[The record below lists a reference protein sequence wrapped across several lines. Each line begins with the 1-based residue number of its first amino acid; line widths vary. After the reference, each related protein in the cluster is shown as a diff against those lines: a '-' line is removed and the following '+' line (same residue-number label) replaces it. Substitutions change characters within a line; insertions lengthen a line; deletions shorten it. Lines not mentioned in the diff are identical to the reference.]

1 MSKLVPFT
9 KFSKDLT
16 NLAFLS
22 NTFAVLD
29 KNDVPVGFVFGR
41 DAFISFLEQIDTAFE
56 ANVSDSTIAY
66 SNPAGKLIDLI
77 EEHMSVDKKFVKKLH
92 NSLADKTREEWIPLE
107 DIKKELH
114 V

>member
-9 KFSKDLT
+9 KFSKDFA
-16 NLAFLS
+16 NLSFLS
-22 NTFAVLD
+22 NTFAVMD

-56 ANVSDSTIAY
+56 ENVSDSKIAY
-66 SNPAGKLIDLI
+66 TNPAGKLIDLI
-77 EEHMSVDKKFVKKLH
+77 EEHLPVSEKFVKKLQ
-92 NSLADKTREEWIPLE
+92 NSLADKSREEWVPLE
-107 DIKKELH
+107 EIKKELH